1 MRRRKNSKMILGL
14 LIAVVALGV
23 GYAAITGVNLLIN
36 GSTSVTANGDFKV
49 RFVKPLSSET
59 AIESPVQNAIT
70 ISGHNADETLMDVSE
85 MSASV
90 TDDTHATFA
99 VGALDEVG
107 EYVDFTYT
115 VVNESDE
122 GIDAALS
129 FDIADENDLADCFEI
144 TKSVGKNKI
153 APNETTT
160 VTVTVKLIGQPKV
173 NDAEATFKVTLTATP
188 VDETSESGSASG
200 GNEPQSTFGGTL
212 VASKAG
218 ETHKGIVYLDP
229 SDLTVE
235 CDENSELT
243 TTPTGCKKFYIFD
256 DSNDKYTMI
265 MDRNTTAK
273 VAWNSS
279 GKNADGMNEVA
290 IRLNEDTTGWVGS
303 PRLITANELAHIVGA
318 DSNDTIK
325 WAQSKT
331 YGTDDTTNKASW
343 FYLDGSGT
351 TYSSSD
357 GWQKQ
362 VANSTTPSNYA
373 WLYNYTIGCESYG
386 CTIAD
391 SSTYGYWTS
400 DAVIGYSDYA
410 WGVNTGGR
418 LYHYIGVKLDTYC
431 GVRPVITIDKS
442 ILN

>member
-1 MRRRKNSKMILGL
+1 MLGL

-36 GSTSVTANGDFKV
+36 GSASITANGNFSV
-49 RFVKPLSSET
+49 RFVRPIASEE
-59 AIESPVQNAIT
+59 AIDSPVQNAIT
-70 ISGHNADETLMDVSE
+70 ISGHNVDESPMNVSG

-99 VGALDEVG
+99 VGALDELG

-122 GIDAALS
+122 GIDAALLLEV
-129 FDIADENDLADCFEI
+129 ADENELSNYFEI

-153 APNETTT
+153 APDETTT
-160 VTVTVKLIGQPKV
+160 VTVRVKLIGQPKV
-173 NDAEATFKVTLTATP
+173 SDVEGIFKVTLTATP
-188 VDETSESGSASG
+188 VEETSESGSASG
-200 GNEPQSTFGGTL
+200 GNEPQSTFGGTM
-212 VASKAG
+212 VASLAG

-229 SDLTVE
+229 TDLTAT
-235 CDENSELT
+235 CNENSELT

-279 GKNADGMNEVA
+279 GNNADGMNEVA
-290 IRLNEDTTGWVGS
+290 TALSTDTAGWVGS

-362 VANSTTPSNYA
+362 AANSTTPSNYA
-373 WLYNYTIGCESYG
+373 WLYNYTNGCESYG

-400 DAVIGYSDYA
+400 DGVVGYPRYA
-410 WGVNTGGR
+410 WGVNSGGR
-418 LYHYIGVKLDTYC
+418 LYHYIDVNLSTYC
-431 GVRPVITIDKS
+431 GVRPVITLDKS
-442 ILN
+442 VLN